1 MDRQQQIREFL
12 EAKVKEKG
20 LSLNSL
26 SLQLGKN
33 ATYLFHYI
41 KRNSPRR
48 LDEKSRRVLAKILEI
63 EEQDLCDIQL
73 SRNINNNQ
81 DTRTII
87 SDLKDYM
94 ISIDVIDMDGQY
106 KGRFE
111 NIKNNVIGQE
121 LMSDGVFKTYT
132 SSLPEDIKIIK
143 IIGDAMSPT
152 MNSGDIIWVD
162 TSYKLPMSDG
172 IYIINTAGDML
183 IRRIQVNPFD
193 NSFEVSADNS
203 SYKSFNVTDCKKLN
217 ICGKVILVSRKL

>member
-1 MDRQQQIREFL
+1 MDRQQQIRDFL

-48 LDEKSRRVLAKILEI
+48 LDEKSRRLLAKILEI

-73 SRNINNNQ
+73 SKNAHNSFGSSNFTYEIDEN
-81 DTRTII
+81 
-87 SDLKDYM
+87 M
-94 ISIDVIDMDGQY
+94 VSIDVIDMDGEY
-106 KGRFE
+106 KGRFDS
-111 NIKNNVIGQE
+111 IKNNIIGKE
-121 LMSDGVFKTYT
+121 LMPLEVFKTYT
-132 SSLPEDIKIIK
+132 SSLPEDVKIIQT
-143 IIGDAMSPT
+143 IGDAMSPT
-152 MNSGDIIWVD
+152 INSKDLIWVD
-162 TSYKLPMSDG
+162 TSHKLPMSDG

-217 ICGKVILVSRKL
+217 ICGKVILVTRKL